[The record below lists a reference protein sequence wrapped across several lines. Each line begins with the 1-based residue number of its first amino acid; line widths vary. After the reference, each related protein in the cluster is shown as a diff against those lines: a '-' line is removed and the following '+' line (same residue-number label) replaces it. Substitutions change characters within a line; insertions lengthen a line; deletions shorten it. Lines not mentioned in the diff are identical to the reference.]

1 MLFDYHFRNY
11 NLRLLLYTTFLSIIG
26 IMAIRS
32 ASIQDP
38 SVAIKQIIGVVISI
52 TICVVISMIDY
63 HWFNRFSWVIYG
75 VCIAFLVLVLIR
87 GRSTNGAT
95 RWLKVLWPGI
105 FPGLSRCSTVPPPSR
120 VLHFWREFRWCWFTC
135 SRTCPQP
142 SS

>member
-52 TICVVISMIDY
+52 TICVVISMID
-63 HWFNRFSWVIYG
+63 
-75 VCIAFLVLVLIR
+75 
-87 GRSTNGAT
+87 
-95 RWLKVLWPGI
+95 
-105 FPGLSRCSTVPPPSR
+105 
-120 VLHFWREFRWCWFTC
+120 
-135 SRTCPQP
+135 
-142 SS
+142 